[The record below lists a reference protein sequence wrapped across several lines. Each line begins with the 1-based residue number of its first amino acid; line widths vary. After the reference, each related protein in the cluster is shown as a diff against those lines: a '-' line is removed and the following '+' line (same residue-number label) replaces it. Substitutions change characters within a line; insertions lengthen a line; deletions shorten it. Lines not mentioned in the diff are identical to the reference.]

1 MLDAAFLE
9 RVAALHDPGM
19 GTENAAP
26 LLYQLVCMLRPQRV
40 LEVGAGYTTA
50 WLARG
55 LADARAAWA
64 RDRACLQDPPTGPGR
79 TGLLHSTAL
88 LATYAPRLHVIDN
101 WSELPAR
108 RAQLVSLL
116 ADGGLENLV
125 AFHDCDF
132 RGQAARLG
140 AEAGTFELI
149 WFDCGGPADYIAF
162 LNEYWEVLAPAHGL
176 LALHYT
182 YAEVKVNLGDR
193 TFTRLLPSPPL
204 NALKRRQQQAGTAA
218 AFEVLSLVEPH
229 KRAQGSI
236 TLLRRL
242 PEVSRFRDDDLAE
255 DSAAFYG
262 TALPPLRLP

>member
-1 MLDAAFLE
+1 MLDAVFLE
-9 RVAALHDPGM
+9 RAAALHDPGM
-19 GTENAAP
+19 GTENAAL

-55 LADARAAWA
+55 LADARAAWV
-64 RDRACLQDPPTGPGR
+64 RDRACLQDPAAKPGR
-79 TGLLHSTAL
+79 VGLLDPAAL
-88 LATYAPRLHVIDN
+88 QATYRPRLHVIDN
-101 WSELPAR
+101 WSEQPAR
-108 RAQLVSLL
+108 RAPLVSML
-116 ADGGLENLV
+116 ADGGLDNLV
-125 AFHDCDF
+125 AFYDGDF
-132 RGQAARLG
+132 RGQAAQLG

-149 WFDCGGPADYIAF
+149 WFDCGGPADYVAF
-162 LNEYWEVLAPAHGL
+162 LNEYWELLAPVHGL

-182 YAEVKVNLGDR
+182 YAEVAVRLGDR
-193 TFTRLLPSPPL
+193 TFTRLLPTQPL

-229 KRAQGSI
+229 KTAQGSI

-242 PEVSRFRDDDLAE
+242 PEFSRCRDDDPVE